1 MKPLM
6 HEELY
11 RGEEALANLAQPLVV
26 VCGAGAIGSNLVDNL
41 LRQGFRRLRVIDF
54 DRVEEHNISTQLY
67 DVADV
72 GARKVDILR
81 AKLFRSVGLEIEASA
96 KKLDDRNV
104 KSLLKQADIVVD
116 AFDNSQS
123 RQRVQRHVRKV
134 DMPCL
139 HVGLFED
146 YCEVVW
152 DDQYRVPNDVEGDV
166 CEYPLARNLAILSAV
181 LASETLVRYVAEGK
195 QQSLS
200 ATLGDFAI
208 RTLEMPVTSA

>member
-11 RGEEALANLAQPLVV
+11 RGEEALAKLAQPLVV

-181 LASETLVRYVAEGK
+181 LASETLVRYVTEGK